1 MMIGS
6 FASGTMTVTD
16 FFPKPVELFIAGPGQ
31 ELQDSDPLA
40 FTFAGL
46 SDAPP
51 MPIARLSIPT
61 QTKAHKKIHDFCFAL
76 RSAS

>member
-16 FFPKPVELFIAGPGQ
+16 FFSRLNYLSLARAKKRKIR
-31 ELQDSDPLA
+31 DPFA
-40 FTFAGL
+40 STFAEL
-46 SDAPP
+46 SDASP
-51 MPIARLSIPT
+51 MPISRLSIPT

-76 RSAS
+76 RGAS